1 MRTPEDDAMRS
12 TMYEWHEALI
22 NQEKLT
28 QTFLKDALIAIFEG
42 MLSLDTK
49 IASLT
54 GQEWKGFKQ
63 MVDLQDEM
71 NEQRYKMILLQRAI
85 NGDKNAISR

>member
-1 MRTPEDDAMRS
+1 MRTPEDEAMRA
-12 TMYEWHEALI
+12 TIHDWHEATI
-22 NQEKLT
+22 NQEKMT
-28 QTFLKDALIAIFEG
+28 QTFIKDALIAIFEG
-42 MLSLDTK
+42 MLTLDSK
-49 IASLT
+49 IASLA

-85 NGDKNAISR
+85 GVNNEPIA